1 MTDLP
6 IAKRL
11 DYQDKSNHLE
21 VPSPLSLPSDFSVDM
36 AEYNI
41 PLDPL
46 PPADGI
52 KKHVE
57 GPSSM
62 IAENEH
68 LLIPGLVEK
77 AKAAL
82 DLSKAVETKSVPS
95 VVPENRVIGMKR
107 FHSE

>member
-21 VPSPLSLPSDFSVDM
+21 VPSPLSLPSDFSVDI
-36 AEYNI
+36 ADYTI
-41 PLDPL
+41 PLNPL
-46 PPADGI
+46 PPSDGI
-52 KKHVE
+52 KKYVE
-57 GPSSM
+57 DPSSM

-82 DLSKAVETKSVPS
+82 DLSKAVRNPPVPS
-95 VVPENRVIGMKR
+95 VIPENRVIGVTR